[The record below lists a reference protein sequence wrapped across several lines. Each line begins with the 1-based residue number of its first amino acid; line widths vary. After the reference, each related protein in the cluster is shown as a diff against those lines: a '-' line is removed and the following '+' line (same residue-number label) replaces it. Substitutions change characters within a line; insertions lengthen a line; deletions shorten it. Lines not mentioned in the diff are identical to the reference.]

1 MINLQK
7 FMYPVDTG
15 RKLNVHKAFRRRSGR
30 LLNVLCAFNLRPGS
44 TGYMNVSLEEVIT
57 KNYYVFDDHAQDIC
71 KKVIKIFSALAW
83 TTLYLILFWNIITA
97 HWFGSFTASRKMK
110 NVCNLCKMRNCHVM
124 RNSWKK
130 MFLTRETFKVLI

>member
-1 MINLQK
+1 MWNMSK
-7 FMYPVDTG
+7 VNNKDTRNFKWVSANQMKG
-15 RKLNVHKAFRRRSGR
+15 NSDKCH
-30 LLNVLCAFNLRPGS
+30 LLMS
-44 TGYMNVSLEEVIT
+44 KDKSYEVIT
-57 KNYYVFDDHAQDIC
+57 KNYYAIKLIQNLIFDDHVQDIS
-71 KKVIKIFSALAW
+71 KKVIKKFSALAW
-83 TTLYLILFWNIITA
+83 AILYLILFWNIITA